1 MNYCIYSTNFLKHGT
16 FSLIFKE
23 TQLQF
28 TSTHVSI
35 KLYNMR
41 TSLKLT
47 LYEFHFFFYLQVLPR
62 LIFCWHQWDIKY
74 FVFFIVITRIQYKIH
89 VIDFKFVGQLQL
101 AQCSYTYPLLAI
113 LNNKLHG
120 ISDCWLP
127 QKNTT

>member
-47 LYEFHFFFYLQVLPR
+47 LYEFQFFFPLQVLHKI
-62 LIFCWHQWDIKY
+62 LCLFYSYYKD
-74 FVFFIVITRIQYKIH
+74 TIQ
-89 VIDFKFVGQLQL
+89 
-101 AQCSYTYPLLAI
+101 
-113 LNNKLHG
+113 
-120 ISDCWLP
+120 
-127 QKNTT
+127 NTCY